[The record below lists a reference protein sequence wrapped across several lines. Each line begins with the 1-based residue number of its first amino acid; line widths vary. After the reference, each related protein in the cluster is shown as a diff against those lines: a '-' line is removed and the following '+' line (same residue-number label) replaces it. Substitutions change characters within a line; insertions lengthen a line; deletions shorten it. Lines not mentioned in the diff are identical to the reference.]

1 MKNNQSEDQSLTIN
15 DMEYLPVTN
24 NVKESLRVQK
34 TEYIRQQ
41 MRKRQEQEDALM
53 AQLLQ
58 EQRIIDGLQEKI
70 NENLEQTEESSKY
83 NKEFR
88 ESMNAQIYALHG
100 VSEDKLEG
108 MREYKNAYYQG
119 CAFSLFLLS
128 AALIILCGILHGF
141 QSEICIFML
150 AYTGIEGALLAQ
162 ENKRLKFV
170 DWLCKLLY
178 LLMFPAMMVMFVCY
192 ELGYTEYGLFMPYAT
207 IAGISILILA
217 TISYFLYNPYRSVK
231 KKIRDAKEHIEDIE
245 KTAKKEVRKNEK
257 KRAKEESKLHRQLK
271 KEDKQ
276 QERQLRRDNRKF
288 SIKAFIQKI
297 RDRLAQ
303 MFHFHKKAE
312 PSTEPLDEN
321 ISDAEQT
328 DENISISE

>member
-1 MKNNQSEDQSLTIN
+1 MKNNQSEDQSLSIN
-15 DMEYLPVTN
+15 DIEYLPVTN

-162 ENKRLKFV
+162 ENKRLKFI

-271 KEDKQ
+271 REDKQ

-288 SIKAFIQKI
+288 SIKAFFQKI
-297 RDRLAQ
+297 KDKLAQ

-312 PSTEPLDEN
+312 PSTELL
-321 ISDAEQT
+321 